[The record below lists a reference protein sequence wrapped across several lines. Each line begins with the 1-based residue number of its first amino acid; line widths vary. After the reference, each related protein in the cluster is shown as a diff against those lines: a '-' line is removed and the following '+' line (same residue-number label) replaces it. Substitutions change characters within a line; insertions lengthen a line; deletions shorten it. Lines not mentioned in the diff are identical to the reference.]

1 MSRTTTQSRVLV
13 ASLFVAVAGVSSA
26 ATFTATEMMKL
37 RRLATPQVS
46 PDGKLVAYAQTD
58 VDLAAGTRN
67 SDVWLV
73 PAGGGEPRRVSGH
86 PKSDTEPRFSPDGKR
101 LAFLSTREGSAQVFA
116 LDLPGGEVLKVT
128 ALVTDVESFQWLD
141 NQTLLVAS
149 RVYPDCA
156 TSECNKK
163 RLDSAGKPD
172 SGQAYDELL
181 FRHWDTWDDGRR
193 SHLFVVPLD
202 GRPERDLTP
211 GPHDVPPWSLG
222 GPGDVAVSPDGHEVC
237 FSRNDDRVAATST
250 NADLFVLPVAGGTA
264 KKIAATPGYDG
275 GCRYSPDGTRI
286 AYRAQLRPGYEADRW
301 RVMVY
306 DRKTGATTSLTE
318 AFDRHAESVS
328 WSADSKTIYFPA
340 EDNGASPIFAV
351 PAAGGPVRKIA
362 DGSFSDVQA
371 ATGGTLLVA
380 SRSSLTYPAE
390 IVRVP
395 LTGPAVASA
404 AVASAPVVA
413 ERITKVNDAFLD
425 GFGLRPGESVSYTGA
440 AGKKV
445 QAFVVKPPS
454 FDPAKT
460 YPLLV
465 FIHGGPQGAWNDA
478 WSNRWNPQVF
488 ASAGY
493 VVLMPNPRGS
503 IGWGQ
508 EFEDDING
516 DWGGRAYEDVMKG
529 TDWAE
534 ALPYIAKGRTSA
546 AGASYGGYLINWIA
560 GHTDRYRA
568 LVSHDGVFN
577 LSSMYG
583 STEELWFVEW
593 EFKGTPW
600 ETPETYAKWS
610 PHLFVKEFKTP
621 TLVIHSSLDY
631 RVPIEQGLAM
641 FTSLKRRGVPSRFL
655 TFPDE
660 NHWVL
665 KPANSVR
672 WYAEVQSWLDRYT
685 R

>member
-1 MSRTTTQSRVLV
+1 MNETRPTHRG
-13 ASLFVAVAGVSSA
+13 ALFAAAVFLALGGASSA
-26 ATFTATEMMKL
+26 ATLTATEMMKL
-37 RRLATPQVS
+37 RRLADPDVS
-46 PDGKLVAYAQTD
+46 PDGTLVAYAQTD
-58 VDLAAGTRN
+58 LDLAGGTRN
-67 SDVWLV
+67 SDLWLV
-73 PAGGGEPRRVSGH
+73 PVAGGEPRRLTSH
-86 PKSDTEPRFSPDGKR
+86 PKSDSQPRFSPDGKR
-101 LAFLSTREGSAQVFA
+101 LGFVSTREGVPQVFV
-116 LDLPGGEVLKVT
+116 LELGGGEAKKVT

-141 NQTLLVAS
+141 NQSLLVAS
-149 RVYPDCA
+149 RVFPDCS
-156 TSECNKK
+156 TSDCNQKK
-163 RLDSAGKPD
+163 LEAAGKPD
-172 SGQAYDELL
+172 SGQVYDELL
-181 FRHWDTWDDGRR
+181 IRHWDTWDDGRR
-193 SHLFVVPLD
+193 SHLFVVPLS
-202 GRPERDLTP
+202 GGPERDLTP
-211 GPHDVPPWSLG
+211 GQRDVPPWSLG
-222 GPGDVAVSPDGHEVC
+222 GPGDVGVSPDGQEVC
-237 FSRNDDRVAATST
+237 FSRNDEPVPAIST
-250 NADLFVLPVAGGTA
+250 NADLFVMPVAGGTS
-264 KKIAATPGYDG
+264 KKIAATAGYDG

-286 AYRAQLRPGYEADRW
+286 AYRAQVRPGYEADRW

-306 DRKTGATTSLTE
+306 DRKTGETTNLTE
-318 AFDRHAESVS
+318 SFDRHAESVA

-340 EDNGASPIFAV
+340 EDAGSTPIFAV
-351 PAAGGPVRKIA
+351 PAAGGAVRKIA
-362 DGSFSDVQA
+362 DGSFGDVRA
-371 ATGGTLLVA
+371 VAGGRLLVS
-380 SRSSLTYPAE
+380 SRSSLTYPTE

-395 LTGPAVASA
+395 LSGSA
-404 AVASAPVVA
+404 NAPA
-413 ERITKVNDAFLD
+413 ERVTKVNDAFLA

-440 AGKKV
+440 AEKKV
-445 QAFVVKPPS
+445 QAWLVKPPS
-454 FDPAKT
+454 FDPAKK

-465 FIHGGPQGAWNDA
+465 FIHGGPQGAWADG

-516 DWGGRAYEDVMKG
+516 DWGGRAYEDILKG

-534 ALPYIAKGRTSA
+534 ALPFIAKGRTSA

-583 STEELWFVEW
+583 STEELWFPEW
-593 EFKGTPW
+593 EFKGTAW
-600 ETPETYAKWS
+600 DNPEMYAKWS
-610 PHLFVKEFKTP
+610 PHLFVREFRTP
-621 TLVIHSSLDY
+621 TLVIHSALDY
-631 RVPIEQGLAM
+631 RVPLEQGLAM
-641 FTSLKRRGVPSRFL
+641 YTSLKRRGVPSRFL

-672 WYAEVQSWLDRYT
+672 WYAEVQAWLDRYT

>member
-1 MSRTTTQSRVLV
+1 MKETAKINGRVMIAAFALAL
-13 ASLFVAVAGVSSA
+13 ASGAHA

-37 RRLATPQVS
+37 RRIGDFQVS
-46 PDGKLVAYAQTD
+46 PDGTLVVYAQTD

-67 SDVWLV
+67 SDLWLV
-73 PAGGGEPRRVSGH
+73 PVAGGAPRRLTSH
-86 PKSDTEPRFSPDGKR
+86 PKSDAQPRFSPDGKR
-101 LAFLSTREGSAQVFA
+101 LAFVSTRDGGPQVFV
-116 LDLPGGEVLKVT
+116 LELGGGEARKVT
-128 ALVTDVESFQWLD
+128 TLATDVEGFQWLD
-141 NQTLLVAS
+141 DKSLLVAS
-149 RVYPDCA
+149 RVFPDCP
-156 TSECNKK
+156 TSECNQKK
-163 RLDSAGKPD
+163 LDAAGKPD

-181 FRHWDTWDDGRR
+181 IRHWDAWDDGRR
-193 SHLFVVPLD
+193 SHLFVVPVE
-202 GRPERDLTP
+202 GGPERDLTP
-211 GPHDVPPWSLG
+211 GNRDVPPWSLG
-222 GPGDVAVSPDGHEVC
+222 GPGDVAVSPDGREVC
-237 FSRNDDRVAATST
+237 FSRNDDAVPAIST
-250 NADLFVLPVAGGTA
+250 NADLFVLPVAGGA
-264 KKIAATPGYDG
+264 ARKIGAAAGYDG

-286 AYRAQLRPGYEADRW
+286 AYRAQVRAGYEADRW

-306 DRKTGATTSLTE
+306 DRKSGAVTSLTE
-318 AFDRHAESVS
+318 GFDRHAESVT

-340 EDNGASPIFAV
+340 EDDGSTPIFAV
-351 PAAGGPVRKIA
+351 PAAGGAVRKVA
-362 DGSFSDVQA
+362 DGSFGDVQA
-371 ATGGTLLVA
+371 VAGGKALVA
-380 SRSSLTYPAE
+380 TRSSLTYPAE
-390 IVRVP
+390 IVRVSLP
-395 LTGPAVASA
+395 AAGPAVPAQ
-404 AVASAPVVA
+404 
-413 ERITKVNDAFLD
+413 ERITKVNDSLLAT
-425 GFGLRPGESVSYTGA
+425 FGLRPGESMSYTGA

-445 QAFVVKPPS
+445 QAWLVKPPS

-465 FIHGGPQGAWNDA
+465 FIHGGPQGAWSDG

-493 VVLMPNPRGS
+493 VVFMPNPRGS

-534 ALPYIAKGRTSA
+534 ALPYVAKGRTSA

-583 STEELWFVEW
+583 STEELWFPEW
-593 EFKGTPW
+593 EFKGAPW
-600 ETPETYAKWS
+600 DNPEMYAKWS

-621 TLVIHSSLDY
+621 TLVVHSSLDY
-631 RVPIEQGLAM
+631 RVPLEQGLAM
-641 FTSLKRRGVPSRFL
+641 YTSLKRRGVPARFL

-665 KPANSVR
+665 KPANAVR
-672 WYAEVQSWLDRYT
+672 WYAEVQAWLDRYT

>member
-1 MSRTTTQSRVLV
+1 MNWTAPRTHKMLLV
-13 ASLFVAVAGVSSA
+13 GIFAGLAGASSA

-37 RRLATPQVS
+37 RRLADPQVS
-46 PDGKLVAYAQTD
+46 PDGTLVAYAQTD
-58 VDLAAGTRN
+58 VDLAGGSRN

-73 PAGGGEPRRVSGH
+73 PVAGGEPRRLTSH
-86 PKSDTEPRFSPDGKR
+86 PKSDSAPRWSPDGKR
-101 LAFLSTREGSAQVFA
+101 LAFLSTREGGAQVFVLELA
-116 LDLPGGEVLKVT
+116 GGEARKAT
-128 ALVTDVESFQWLD
+128 SFVTDVESFQWLD
-141 NQTLLVAS
+141 NQDLLVAS
-149 RVYPDCA
+149 RVFPDCA
-156 TSECNKK
+156 NAECNKK
-163 RLDSAGKPD
+163 RLEAAGKPD

-181 FRHWDTWDDGRR
+181 IRHWDAWDDGRR

-211 GPHDVPPWSLG
+211 GNRDVPPWSLG
-222 GPGDVAVSPDGHEVC
+222 GPGDVGVSPDGAEVC
-237 FSRNDDRVAATST
+237 FSRNDDAVGAIST
-250 NADLFVLPVAGGTA
+250 NADLFVLPVAGGA
-264 KKIAATPGYDG
+264 ERKIAATAGYDG
-275 GCRYSPDGTRI
+275 GCRYSPDGSRI
-286 AYRAQLRPGYEADRW
+286 AYRAQMRAGYEADRW
-301 RVMVY
+301 RVMVF
-306 DRKTGATTSLTE
+306 DRKSGATTNLTE
-318 AFDRHAESVS
+318 GFDRHAESVT
-328 WSADSKTIYFPA
+328 WSVDSKTIYFPA
-340 EDNGASPIFAV
+340 EDDGSSPIFAV
-351 PAAGGPVRKIA
+351 PAAGGAVRKLA
-362 DGSFSDVQA
+362 DGSFGDVQA
-371 ATGGTLLVA
+371 AAGGRLLIA
-380 SRSSLTYPAE
+380 SRTSLTYPAE
-390 IVRVP
+390 VVRVP
-395 LTGPAVASA
+395 LSAGASTVAS
-404 AVASAPVVA
+404 
-413 ERITKVNDAFLD
+413 ERITKVNDAFLAT
-425 GFGLRPGESVSYTGA
+425 FGLRPGESVSYTGA

-445 QAFVVKPPS
+445 QAWFVKPPS
-454 FDPAKT
+454 FDPAKS

-465 FIHGGPQGAWNDA
+465 FIHGGPQGAWSDG

-493 VVLMPNPRGS
+493 VVFMPNPRGS
-503 IGWGQ
+503 VGWGQ

-534 ALPYIAKGRTSA
+534 AQAFVAKGRTSA
-546 AGASYGGYLINWIA
+546 AGASYGGYMINWIA

-583 STEELWFVEW
+583 STEELWFPEW

-600 ETPETYAKWS
+600 ENPEMYAKWS
-610 PHLFVKEFKTP
+610 PHLFVSGFKTP
-621 TLVIHSSLDY
+621 TLVIHSALDY

-641 FTSLKRRGVPSRFL
+641 YTSLKRRGVPARFL

-672 WYAEVQSWLDRYT
+672 WYTEVQSWLDRYT

>member
-1 MSRTTTQSRVLV
+1 MNEARPLRLLTRRLP
-13 ASLFVAVAGVSSA
+13 LAGLLLLAWCGASSA

-37 RRLATPQVS
+37 RRLADPQVS
-46 PDGKLVAYAQTD
+46 PDGTLVAYAQTD
-58 VDLAAGTRN
+58 VDLPGGTRN

-73 PAGGGEPRRVSGH
+73 PVAGGEPRRLVSH
-86 PKSDTEPRFSPDGKR
+86 PKSDTAPRFSPDGKR
-101 LAFLSTREGSAQVFA
+101 LAFLSTREGGPQVFV
-116 LDLPGGEVLKVT
+116 LELGGGEARKAT
-128 ALVTDVESFQWLD
+128 SLVTDVESFEWAD

-149 RVYPDCA
+149 RVFPEC
-156 TSECNKK
+156 TTPECNKK
-163 RLDSAGKPD
+163 KLEAAGKPD

-181 FRHWDTWDDGRR
+181 MRHWDTWDDGRR
-193 SHLFVVPLD
+193 SHLFVVPMD

-211 GPHDVPPWSLG
+211 GNRDVPPWSLG
-222 GPGDVAVSPDGHEVC
+222 GPGDVAVSPDGQEVC
-237 FSRNDDRVAATST
+237 FSRNDDAVPAIST
-250 NADLFVLPVAGGTA
+250 NADLFVVPVSGGA
-264 KKIAATPGYDG
+264 PKKIAATPGYDG

-286 AYRAQLRPGYEADRW
+286 AYRAQVRAGYEADRW

-306 DRKTGATTSLTE
+306 DRKTGATANLTE
-318 AFDRHAESVS
+318 GFDRPAESVT

-340 EDNGASPIFAV
+340 EDDGSSPIFAV
-351 PAAGGPVRKIA
+351 PAAGGTVRHIA
-362 DGSFSDVQA
+362 DGSFADVRA
-371 ATGGTLLVA
+371 AAGGRVLVA

-395 LTGPAVASA
+395 LAAGPGPVA
-404 AVASAPVVA
+404 A
-413 ERITKVNDAFLD
+413 ERITKVNDAFLA

-445 QAFVVKPPS
+445 QAWLVKPPT

-465 FIHGGPQGAWNDA
+465 FIHGGPQGAWSDA

-493 VVLMPNPRGS
+493 LVLMPNPRGS
-503 IGWGQ
+503 IGFGQ

-516 DWGGRAYEDVMKG
+516 DWGGRAYEDIMKG

-534 ALPYIAKGRTSA
+534 ALPYVAKGRTSA
-546 AGASYGGYLINWIA
+546 AGASYGGYMVDWIA
-560 GHTDRYRA
+560 GHTARYRA

-577 LSSMYG
+577 LASMYA
-583 STEELWFVEW
+583 STEELWFPEW

-600 ETPETYAKWS
+600 DNPEMYAKWS
-610 PHLFVKEFKTP
+610 PHLFVGAFKTP
-621 TLVIHSSLDY
+621 TLVIHSALDY

-641 FTSLKRRGVPSRFL
+641 FTSLKRRGVPARFL

-672 WYAEVQSWLDRYT
+672 WYSEVQAWLDRYT